1 MVRPDSCQLVYV
13 QPCEQ
18 DRVESS
24 VSADWPERTSFAEL
38 FERYFAYVWHSLRRL
53 GVPERDLED
62 VTHDVFIRV
71 YRRLDTRD
79 PARPLRPWLF
89 GFALR
94 LAAEYRRRA
103 RNRFELLAIAE
114 EPADPSPNVAEQL
127 ERSQHIAIA
136 LSLLE
141 AVPIERRAVYILHEL
156 DGCSIPDVAEG
167 LGIKLATAYTRLR
180 LARHDLRE
188 LAKRWRA
195 RGAKP

>member
-1 MVRPDSCQLVYV
+1 MVRPGSCQVGYV

-18 DRVESS
+18 DRAGPTA
-24 VSADWPERTSFAEL
+24 SADWPERTSFAEL
-38 FERYFAYVWHSLRRL
+38 FADYFAYVWHSLRRL

-94 LAAEYRRRA
+94 VAAEYRRLA
-103 RNRFELLAIAE
+103 RNRFEVFAAAE
-114 EPADPSPNVAEQL
+114 EPVDPSPNGAEQL
-127 ERSQHIAIA
+127 ERSQHLAIA
-136 LSLLE
+136 LSLLD
-141 AVPIERRAVYILHEL
+141 AIPIDRRAVFILHEL

-167 LGIKLATAYTRLR
+167 LGIKLPTAYTRLR
-180 LARHDLRE
+180 LAREELRE

-195 RGAKP
+195 RGANR